1 MAAEVGRLAVKV
13 AGRDAGKECVIVKVV
28 DKNFVLV
35 DGNTRRRKCNIDHLQ
50 FLGQKMQIQEGAS
63 HEEVAKALESLGV
76 KTEKKAAPRV
86 KKETK
91 AEAKEVKAEKKEAK
105 PKKAPAK
112 K

>member
-1 MAAEVGRLAVKV
+1 MVAEVGRLAVKI

-50 FLGQKMQIQEGAS
+50 LLGQKAQIKEGAS
-63 HEEVAKALESLGV
+63 HEEVAKALEGLGV

-86 KKETK
+86 KKEVK
-91 AEAKEVKAEKKEAK
+91 AEAKEAKSEKKETKTKK
-105 PKKAPAK
+105 PEKK
-112 K
+112 